1 LRNADK
7 RRTSGAGVNGQ
18 HTEEKTMATSNGAF
32 TLTINTNA
40 SFGETGRPHTERAQI
55 RRMLMKVAQDVG
67 SGRPSSAIIDESG
80 NNVGSYS
87 YGAGTI
93 CAGN

>member
-1 LRNADK
+1 
-7 RRTSGAGVNGQ
+7 
-18 HTEEKTMATSNGAF
+18 MANSNGAF

-40 SFGETGRPHTERAQI
+40 GFGETGKPHIENGELVF
-55 RRMLMKVAQDVG
+55 MLRKVTQEVG
-67 SGRPSSAIIDESG
+67 SGRPSSAIIDRNG

-93 CAGN
+93 NAGR

>member
-1 LRNADK
+1 
-7 RRTSGAGVNGQ
+7 
-18 HTEEKTMATSNGAF
+18 MANSNGAF

-40 SFGETGRPHTERAQI
+40 GFGETARPHTESVQL

-67 SGRPSSAIIDESG
+67 SGKASSAIIDDNG

-87 YGAGTI
+87 YGAGMI
-93 CAGN
+93 NAGR